1 MQSWRGEVC
10 AVAAGC
16 CVLSPSCSILLLT
29 LEGQLIRELYNCHIS
44 PEHAQTSAPMN
55 CTKIRRGRYC
65 RCIYVDVD
73 ISPRCYEV
81 CPVCEDHLGEVFLLS
96 GEVPLQPREQRR
108 PEHVVKLLP
117 VHAALPLKQHLVI
130 DISFVS

>member
-10 AVAAGC
+10 AVSAGC

-55 CTKIRRGRYC
+55 STKNRQIRR
-65 RCIYVDVD
+65 VDVD
-73 ISPRCYEV
+73 GVDVDSVDIIDV
-81 CPVCEDHLGEVFLLS
+81 QGE
-96 GEVPLQPREQRR
+96 
-108 PEHVVKLLP
+108 
-117 VHAALPLKQHLVI
+117 
-130 DISFVS
+130 